1 MRNKEKHDPMGALPH
16 NSPTRTADP
25 ARPAAPQTTAAVTLA
40 WIRALASDWTE
51 RRENEEEDERPDSR
65 GPRR

>member
-1 MRNKEKHDPMGALPH
+1 MRNKEKHDPMGALPQ

-25 ARPAAPQTTAAVTLA
+25 AARPATPQATAAVTLA

-51 RRENEEEDERPDSR
+51 RRENEESERPDS
-65 GPRR
+65 GSPRR